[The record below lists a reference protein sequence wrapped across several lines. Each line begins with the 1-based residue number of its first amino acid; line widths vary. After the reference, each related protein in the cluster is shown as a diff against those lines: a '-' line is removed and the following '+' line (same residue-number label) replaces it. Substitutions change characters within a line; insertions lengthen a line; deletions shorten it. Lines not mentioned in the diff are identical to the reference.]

1 MRILHVL
8 CSMDPATGGPPAVAA
23 RLAAGQASALGP
35 DGAVA
40 IFTHESPGRQTQIQQ
55 SLNGI
60 PSIDSVALVFVEL
73 PRFGALITYAA
84 TAALRQHISNADVV
98 HLHGVWDPIVWKAAA
113 IARRLRVPYIITP
126 HGMLDP
132 WCLQQSRLKKQVAL
146 VLTTRRMLSSAASLH
161 LLNEDESRLIEPL
174 NLPTPRRVIPNGVFL
189 EEIEPLPPKGS
200 FYTLH
205 PQLRQQPY
213 VLFISRLHHKKGLD
227 YLAKAF
233 GIVAKKDANV
243 RLVVA
248 GPDGGEQANFERW
261 VREENVAGRVHVV
274 GPIYG
279 RDKLAALRDATC
291 FCLPSRQEGF
301 SVAITEALGCGVPVV
316 ISENCHF
323 PQVQEVGA
331 GIVTPLDER
340 AIANGLL
347 KVLGDASLRQRMAD
361 AGRTLVRTQLTWPAI
376 ARQAIEMYRKAI
388 APAVLPR

>member
-23 RLAAGQASALGP
+23 RLAAAQASALEA
-35 DGAVA
+35 DGRVT
-40 IFTHESPGRQTQIQQ
+40 ILTHESPGRLEQIQQ
-55 SLNGI
+55 SLAGI
-60 PSIDSVALVFVEL
+60 PSINQVELVFVDV
-73 PRFGALITYAA
+73 PKFGALISRRAA
-84 TAALRQHISNADVV
+84 QTIRQHIGRSDIV

-113 IARRLRVPYIITP
+113 VARRRGVPYVITP

-132 WCLQQSRLKKQVAL
+132 FCLQQSRLKKQVAML
-146 VLTTRRMLSSAASLH
+146 VTTRRMLTRAAALH
-161 LLNEDESRLIEPL
+161 LLNDDESRLIQPL
-174 NLPTPRRVIPNGVFL
+174 KLPTPRRVIPNGVFL
-189 EEIEPLPPKGS
+189 DEIEPLPPHGS
-200 FYTLH
+200 FYALH
-205 PQLRQQPY
+205 PQLYQQPY

-233 GIVAKKDANV
+233 GIVADKDPNV

-261 VREENVAGRVHVV
+261 VREESIADRVHIV

-279 RDKLAALRDATC
+279 RDKLAALRDAIC

-301 SVAITEALGCGVPVV
+301 SVAITEAIGCGVPVV

-331 GIVTPLDER
+331 GLVTPLD
-340 AIANGLL
+340 AQPIAEALL
-347 KVLGDASLRQRMAD
+347 KVIGDEALRRRMAD
-361 AGRTLVRTQLTWPAI
+361 AGRTLVRTTLTWPAI
-376 ARQAIEMYRKAI
+376 AQQAIEMYRDAGAASRKSG
-388 APAVLPR
+388 